1 MIGPIRG
8 TRLPA
13 ETKLAIVRAV
23 HGATRQ
29 GVRVHRACDVLM
41 LDPRRLRRW
50 MAGRPPGAVTEDALT
65 DVPPV
70 AHRHPHALLP
80 AERAE
85 ILAAARED
93 DLADLRHRKLTHE
106 LSRRDRA
113 YCCPSTTLRVLR
125 SEHLVPSYQRRSRPV
140 RPRPE
145 TDESEPN
152 RTWRYDLTSFPT
164 LEGPYHLVPV
174 IDGCS
179 RKIVGH
185 AYSPEATST
194 TVQDA
199 WGKALAS
206 EGLFAASGPELP
218 AASSDRG
225 TQMTSRSTRAFFAEL
240 GIAQSFSRARTP
252 TDNATAESW
261 MATLKCERLY
271 DADTASMTPAEVHSM
286 IERFIG
292 YYNDVRLHQGL
303 GYVTPAERHDGRHTT
318 ILEAR
323 RRGMG
328 QARAA
333 RMAANRQ
340 APHSKASANGAHR
353 ASERPVSR
361 RPNRKGVTGPC
372 S

>member
-8 TRLPA
+8 TRLAA
-13 ETKLAIVRAV
+13 EIKLAIVRAV
-23 HGATRQ
+23 HRAVEEGMSVA
-29 GVRVHRACDVLM
+29 RACEVLM
-41 LDPRRLRRW
+41 IDPRRLRRW
-50 MAGRPPGAVTEDALT
+50 MGGRPPGAVTTSALA
-65 DVPPV
+65 DHPPV

-80 AERAE
+80 EERAE
-85 ILAAARED
+85 ILAAATED

-113 YCCPSTTLRVLR
+113 YCSPSSTLRVLR
-125 SEHLVPSYQRRSRPV
+125 SENLVPSYQRRSRPV

-152 RTWRYDLTSFPT
+152 RTWRYDITSFPT

-185 AYSPEATST
+185 CFSPEATSQ

-199 WGKALAS
+199 WGKALAE
-206 EGLFAASGPELP
+206 EGLLVAEGPDLP
-218 AASSDRG
+218 AAASDRG
-225 TQMTSRSTRAFFAEL
+225 TQMTSRSTRAFFADL
-240 GIAQSFSRARTP
+240 GIAQSFSRPRTP

-271 DADTASMTPAEVHSM
+271 DADTASMTPVDVHSM
-286 IERFIG
+286 IERFIAH
-292 YYNDVRLHQGL
+292 YNDVRLHQGL
-303 GYVTPAERHDGRHTT
+303 GYVTPSERHDGRHTA
-318 ILEAR
+318 ILETR
-323 RRGMG
+323 RRGMAE
-328 QARAA
+328 ARAA
-333 RMAANRQ
+333 RLVANRQ
-340 APHSKASANGAHR
+340 GDLIGPASTG
-353 ASERPVSR
+353 ETPVAR
-361 RPNRKGVTGPC
+361 RSAKRKVIGPC

>member
-8 TRLPA
+8 SRLAA
-13 ETKLAIVRAV
+13 EIKLAIVRAV
-23 HGATRQ
+23 RQATEE
-29 GVRVHRACDVLM
+29 GMRVARACEVLM
-41 LDPRRLRRW
+41 LDPRRVRRW
-50 MAGRPPGAVTEDALT
+50 MGRVPGQVTEADLV
-65 DVPPV
+65 DLPPV
-70 AHRHPHALLP
+70 AHRHPHSLLP
-80 AERAE
+80 SERAE
-85 ILAAARED
+85 ILTAAKDD

-106 LSRRDRA
+106 LSRRERA
-113 YCCPSTTLRVLR
+113 YCSASTTLRVLR
-125 SEHLVPSYQRRSRPV
+125 SENLVPSYQRRSRPV
-140 RPRPE
+140 RPRPAE
-145 TDESEPN
+145 ADESEPN

-185 AYSPEATST
+185 SFSPEATSA

-199 WGKALAS
+199 WGKALAA
-206 EGLFAASGPELP
+206 EGLLVAEGPELP
-218 AASSDRG
+218 AAASDRG

-240 GIAQSFSRARTP
+240 GIAQSFSRPRTP

-271 DADTASMTPAEVHSM
+271 DADTAAMTPDEVHAM

-292 YYNDVRLHQGL
+292 HYNEVRLHQGL
-303 GYVTPAERHDGRHTT
+303 GFVTPAERHDGRHTA

-323 RRGMG
+323 RRGMAE
-328 QARAA
+328 ARAA
-333 RMAANRQ
+333 RIAANRQ
-340 APHSKASANGAHR
+340 AHHPGALANEAHKGST
-353 ASERPVSR
+353 APVSR
-361 RPNRKGVTGPC
+361 GHGRRGIIGPC

>member
-1 MIGPIRG
+1 LIGPIRG

-13 ETKLAIVRAV
+13 EIKLAIVRAV
-23 HGATRQ
+23 HRATEE
-29 GVRVHRACDVLM
+29 GMSVARACEVLM

-50 MAGRPPGAVTEDALT
+50 VGGRPPQALTRSALT
-65 DVPPV
+65 DHPPV

-85 ILAAARED
+85 ILAAATED
-93 DLADLRHRKLTHE
+93 GLADLRHRKLTHE

-113 YCCPSTTLRVLR
+113 YCSESSTLRVLR

-152 RTWRYDLTSFPT
+152 RTWRYDITTFPT
-164 LEGPYHLVPV
+164 LQGPYHLVPV

-185 AYSPEATST
+185 SFSPEATSQ

-199 WGKALAS
+199 WGKSLAS
-206 EGLFAASGPELP
+206 EGLLAQEGPGLP
-218 AASSDRG
+218 AAASDRG
-225 TQMTSRSTRAFFAEL
+225 AQMTSRSTRAFFADL

-271 DADTASMTPAEVHSM
+271 EADTAAMTPAEVHSM
-286 IERFIG
+286 IERFVE

-303 GYVTPAERHDGRHTT
+303 GYVTPAERHDGRHTA

-323 RRGMG
+323 RRGLAE
-328 QARAA
+328 ARAA
-333 RMAANRQ
+333 RLVANRQ
-340 APHSKASANGAHR
+340 GDHTGPATNGPQVASQG
-353 ASERPVSR
+353 PVSR
-361 RPNRKGVTGPC
+361 GTRRKGVIGPC